1 MKKILFLALGLLIS
15 QASFAQQ
22 TISSL
27 AEFIALQDGSNQN
40 IKMAPGTYHISS
52 SSKSLFPGG
61 DWRANVEGNWPGLF
75 KFSGNNNTFDLTGVT
90 FTFDSTILLEMP
102 NLVHANLMEF
112 GGSGNVWKGLNIQ
125 EKPNSKGEYG
135 AFIHTSGGTI
145 AVFTGDNH
153 KVSDFTLKTRFSRPY
168 GLGSLYGKTGNSSS
182 TLPGVR
188 LSKKTAMFLIS
199 LDDSYFE
206 NVLIDHSGFGHT
218 LAFNGVDN
226 VVFNTVEI
234 IAESRSTDDLY
245 ANGIGGTDRNGVPFN
260 VLFNGDEL
268 IGTNFADADY
278 FLNLFDTDNFNQ
290 CQNMSGGVQY
300 SPIRKG
306 YQYSLTEDSFRGYY
320 SAGSL
325 GNIEIYNATVT
336 GSRAGVVMEY
346 ASEGMIVDGMTVRG
360 IAGHGV
366 PACDG
371 AWNSANGGEGDA
383 SAYGPPS
390 NSVLK
395 RAKADAAY
403 STVLEIPNFVDNVTA
418 DIEVLDPLNGY
429 NRPSASNALA
439 LIKGDDHDI
448 RLWKRDNQA
457 LTRDLVV
464 KVSDADNLLLCNMTK
479 QGVTVASS
487 VTNSTIYSVGSISN
501 SSGSS
506 NTVVKLSSAADEP
519 AICKALETN
528 EVITDCGDFDAFAGI
543 QAEAYCDM
551 AGVEIESS
559 SDDGGEQVGYINN
572 NEWIAF
578 NDVDFGNG
586 ASGFEARVSSAT
598 SGGNIELRLDSQT
611 GALIGTCSVNG
622 TGSWT
627 TYETVSCDIGGV
639 SGVQDLY
646 LVFTGNSG
654 YLMNVNWFNFTQAAT
669 NCSLPWSDSDFSVE
683 KEIVN
688 YSSGAIDI
696 SCASNVEISMNLEG
710 VGAMEDADYLNV
722 YYRVDGGAQQVI
734 SENVNAF
741 SEKTV
746 SVSGIN
752 GSSLEIIANVYTSY
766 GAEIYTISDMS
777 VKADSQTAY
786 SLEVVSVLASADDGN
801 VPANTRDGDL
811 GTRWSANGDSQWIT
825 YDLGS
830 SKTVTDVGIAFFRG
844 DQRTAFISIETSTN
858 NSTWQ
863 TVYSDEQSSST
874 TEIQNFDVTD
884 SNARYVRI
892 IGYGNS
898 VNNWNSFTEVEIIG
912 R

>member
-1 MKKILFLALGLLIS
+1 MKKITCFMLGLLLS
-15 QASFAQQ
+15 QVSLAQQ

-27 AEFIALQDGSNQN
+27 AEFIALQDASNQN

-52 SSKSLFPGG
+52 ASKALFPGG

-75 KFSGNNNTFDLTGVT
+75 EFTGNNNTFDLTGVT
-90 FTFDSTILLEMP
+90 ITFDSTILLEMP

-145 AVFTGDNH
+145 VVFTGDNH

-168 GLGSLYGKTGNSSS
+168 GLGALYGKTGDSTS

-199 LDDSYFE
+199 LDDTYFE

-218 LAFNGVDN
+218 LAFNNVDN

-234 IAESRSTDDLY
+234 IAETRSTDDLY
-245 ANGIGGTDRNGVPFN
+245 ANGIGGTDRNGVPFH
-260 VLFNGDEL
+260 VLYNSEYLTGP
-268 IGTNFADADY
+268 ADKTDY
-278 FLNLFDTDNFNQ
+278 LNLFDTNNFNQ
-290 CQNMSGGVQY
+290 CQNLSGGVQY

-320 SAGSL
+320 SAGDL

-346 ASEGMIVDGMTVRG
+346 ASEGMLVDNMTVRG

-371 AWNSANGGEGDA
+371 AWNSADGGEGDA

-403 STVLEIPNFVDNVTA
+403 ATVLEIPNFVNNVTA

-464 KVSDADNLLLCNMTK
+464 KVSDADNLLLCNMTQ

-501 SSGSS
+501 SSNSS
-506 NTVVKLSSAADEP
+506 NNVVKLSSAANEP
-519 AICKALETN
+519 DVCKALATT

-543 QAEAYCDM
+543 EAEAYCDM

-559 SDDGGEQVGYINN
+559 SDDGGQQVGYINN

-586 ASGFEARVSSAT
+586 ASGFEAGVSSAP

-611 GALIGTCSVNG
+611 GSLIGTCSVGG
-622 TGSWT
+622 TGGWT

-654 YLMNVNWFNFTQAAT
+654 YLMNMNWFNFTQAAT
-669 NCSLPWSDSDFSVE
+669 NCSLPWSDGDFNVE
-683 KEIVN
+683 EETVN

-722 YYRVDGGAQQVI
+722 YYRVDGGAQQVL

-766 GAEIYTISDMS
+766 GAEIYTISDIS
-777 VKADSQTAY
+777 VKANSQSQAVA
-786 SLEVVSVLASADDGN
+786 SLGVSSVVASADDGN
-801 VPANTRDGDL
+801 VPANTLDSDL
-811 GTRWSANGDSQWIT
+811 GTRWSALGDSQWVT

-830 SKTVTDVGIAFFRG
+830 IKTVTDVGIAFFRG
-844 DQRTAFISIETSTN
+844 DQRTATLSIETSTD
-858 NSTWQ
+858 NSNWE
-863 TVYSDEQSSST
+863 TVYSGDQPSST
-874 TEIQNFDVTD
+874 TAVQNFDVTD
-884 SNARYVRI
+884 SIARYVRI
-892 IGYGNS
+892 TGYGNS
-898 VNNWNSFTEVEIIG
+898 VNSWNSFTEVELVG